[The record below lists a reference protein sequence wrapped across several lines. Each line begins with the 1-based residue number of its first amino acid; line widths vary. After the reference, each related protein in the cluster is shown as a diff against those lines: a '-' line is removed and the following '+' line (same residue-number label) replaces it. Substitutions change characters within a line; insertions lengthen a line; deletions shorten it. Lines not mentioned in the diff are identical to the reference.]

1 MPNLRFLLLFRGIF
15 ALLIIKFIVCD
26 RKSLSPEVF
35 APSVDGFFLL
45 SLKLW
50 GIIKIMAKIKMMG
63 IRLIYG
69 ISLKLWVIVKFQPFL
84 FMY

>member
-1 MPNLRFLLLFRGIF
+1 MDGLLFLL
-15 ALLIIKFIVCD
+15 
-26 RKSLSPEVF
+26 
-35 APSVDGFFLL
+35 
-45 SLKLW
+45 LKLW